1 MRPIAIGVSVL
12 HATSASRYPS
22 WSTIAISVDI
32 VAYLCAYCINMTI
45 EEYFQINEV
54 PFRISPDP
62 RFLYYSSQVKE
73 AIEKCRYMSEHRVGP
88 LYLYGPIGSGKTTLL
103 KQLYGM
109 FKGGDPYV
117 VAHLISPNIKTS
129 NAFLRVILDEFGVKT
144 ERAYAQSLRNFE
156 LYLVEAFQNNKLPLL
171 LVDEAQNMN
180 RDMLRLVHYLLNFE
194 TTTTKLLQIVIA
206 GQQELAGKILRFPE
220 LASRMFPI
228 ALSGMSP
235 SDLSAM
241 IEYRWMVAGGKD
253 LPFDAQ
259 SLDVV
264 YAYSRG
270 LPRDAI
276 KLCDESLRFMMAKG
290 RHDMTP
296 LEVEEVARGLNLSA

>member
-1 MRPIAIGVSVL
+1 MCRSCVRTTLV
-12 HATSASRYPS
+12 
-22 WSTIAISVDI
+22 VDI
-32 VAYLCAYCINMTI
+32 ILHVCAYYAYMAF
-45 EEYFQINEV
+45 EEYFQLNEP

-73 AIEKCRYMSEHRVGP
+73 AIEKCRYMTEHRVGP

-109 FKGGDPYV
+109 FKSGDPYL

-129 NAFLRVILDEFGVKT
+129 NAFLRVILDEFEVKT

-156 LYLVEAFQNNKLPLL
+156 NYLVDAYKNGRLPLL
-171 LVDEAQNMN
+171 LVDEAQNMS

-194 TTTTKLLQIVIA
+194 TTTAKLLQVVIA
-206 GQQELAGKILRFPE
+206 GQQELSGKILRFPE

-235 SDLSAM
+235 TDLAAM
-241 IEYRWMVAGGKD
+241 IEYRWMVAGGKT
-253 LPFDAQ
+253 LPFGAPA
-259 SLDVV
+259 LDVV
-264 YAYSRG
+264 FAYSKG
-270 LPRDAI
+270 LPRDAV

-290 RHDMTP
+290 KHDITP
-296 LEVEEVARGLNLSA
+296 LEVEEVAKGLNLAA

>member
-1 MRPIAIGVSVL
+1 MSL
-12 HATSASRYPS
+12 
-22 WSTIAISVDI
+22 
-32 VAYLCAYCINMTI
+32 
-45 EEYFQINEV
+45 EEYFSINEP

-73 AIEKCRYMSEHRVGP
+73 AIEKCRYMTEHRVGP

-103 KQLYGM
+103 KQLASM
-109 FKGGDPYV
+109 FKSGDGYV

-156 LYLVEAFQNNKLPLL
+156 TFLVEAYQAKRQPLL
-171 LVDEAQNMN
+171 LVDEAQNMS

-194 TTTTKLLQIVIA
+194 TTTAKLLQVVVA
-206 GQQELAGKILRFPE
+206 GQQELAGRILRFPE

-241 IEYRWMVAGGKD
+241 IEYRWMVAGGKEM
-253 LPFDAQ
+253 PFDQAAC
-259 SLDVV
+259 DVIF
-264 YAYSRG
+264 AYSKG
-270 LPRDAI
+270 LPRDAV
-276 KLCDESLRFMMAKG
+276 KLCDECLRYMMANG
-290 RHDMTP
+290 VRQISP
-296 LEVEEVARGLNLSA
+296 LAVESVAAGLNLTA

>member
-1 MRPIAIGVSVL
+1 
-12 HATSASRYPS
+12 
-22 WSTIAISVDI
+22 
-32 VAYLCAYCINMTI
+32 MTI
-45 EEYFQINEV
+45 EEYFRINEP

-103 KQLYGM
+103 KQLSGM
-109 FKGGDPYV
+109 FKGDQRYV

-129 NAFLRVILDEFGVKT
+129 NAFLRVILEEFGVKT

-156 LYLVEAFQNNKLPLL
+156 RFLVESYQQQRQPIL

-194 TTTTKLLQIVIA
+194 TATAKLLQVVVA
-206 GQQELAGKILRFPE
+206 GQQELAGRILRFPE

-241 IEYRWMVAGGKD
+241 IAYRWMVAGGTAM
-253 LPFDAQ
+253 PFNAAA
-259 SLDVV
+259 LDVIF
-264 YAYSRG
+264 AYSKG
-270 LPRDAI
+270 LPRDAV
-276 KLCDESLRFMMAKG
+276 KLCDECLRYMVAKG
-290 RHDMTP
+290 KREIAP
-296 LEVEEVARGLNLSA
+296 LAVEEVAAGLNLST

>member
-1 MRPIAIGVSVL
+1 
-12 HATSASRYPS
+12 
-22 WSTIAISVDI
+22 
-32 VAYLCAYCINMTI
+32 MTF
-45 EEYFQINEV
+45 EEYFQINEP

-73 AIEKCRYMSEHRVGP
+73 AIEKCRYMTEHRVGP

-103 KQLYGM
+103 KQLSGM
-109 FKGGDPYV
+109 FKGSDRYV

-156 LYLVEAFQNNKLPLL
+156 RFLVEAFQHERQPIL
-171 LVDEAQNMN
+171 LVDEAQNMS

-194 TTTTKLLQIVIA
+194 TTTTKLLQVVIA
-206 GQQELAGKILRFPE
+206 GQQELAGRILRFPE

-253 LPFDAQ
+253 LPFDAAA
-259 SLDVV
+259 LDVIF
-264 YAYSRG
+264 AYSKG
-270 LPRDAI
+270 LPRDAV
-276 KLCDESLRFMMAKG
+276 KLCDECLRYMMAK
-290 RHDMTP
+290 RTHQIAP
-296 LEVEEVARGLNLSA
+296 LAVEEVAAGLNLSK

>member
-1 MRPIAIGVSVL
+1 
-12 HATSASRYPS
+12 
-22 WSTIAISVDI
+22 
-32 VAYLCAYCINMTI
+32 MTF
-45 EEYFQINEV
+45 EEYFRINEP

-73 AIEKCRYMSEHRVGP
+73 AIEKCRYMTEHRVGP

-103 KQLYGM
+103 KQLSGM
-109 FKGGDPYV
+109 FRGSDRTV

-129 NAFLRVILDEFGVKT
+129 NAFLRVLLDEFGVKT

-156 LYLVEAFQNNKLPLL
+156 RFLVEAFQHEQQPIL
-171 LVDEAQNMN
+171 LVDEAQNMS

-194 TTTTKLLQIVIA
+194 TTTTKLLQVVIA
-206 GQQELAGKILRFPE
+206 GQQELAGRILRFPE

-241 IEYRWMVAGGKD
+241 IEYRWMVAGGKTV
-253 LPFDAQ
+253 PFDAAA
-259 SLDVV
+259 LDVIF
-264 YAYSRG
+264 AYSKG
-270 LPRDAI
+270 LPRDAV
-276 KLCDESLRFMMAKG
+276 KLCDECLRYMMAK
-290 RHDMTP
+290 RTHQIAP
-296 LEVEEVARGLNLSA
+296 LAVEEVAAGLNLSK